1 MFVQLSTHLLVL
13 FLLNSTAPEEEKEG
27 EEDWMKKY
35 VTWVV
40 SCFHR
45 HYFIVTEYPC
55 LSPLLFS
62 AGESEEDED
71 EDEEPVEPVPM
82 GLGDKFKGC
91 WAARKVN
98 LDHDYAIA
106 GWALCVMPEVMADVK
121 KRMNG
126 SHRLAIERV
135 VERLHLAP
143 CPNPKVDLSKMT
155 VADIVDQFW
164 NEWDHFSEK
173 TGPFEKKARWM
184 ADDVTRGKSFAW
196 HKKYSLHSTMFLGW
210 VACRVTSKHLGVG
223 SAERVWAN
231 TKDIKAGKLVNR
243 SSANTE
249 MRAILCTSARIQ
261 EARIRQDLLEAATPS
276 RASEMFSDDD
286 IK

>member
-1 MFVQLSTHLLVL
+1 MFVQLLTHLLVL
-13 FLLNSTAPEEEKEG
+13 FLLNSTTPEEEKRG

-82 GLGDKFKGC
+82 GLG
-91 WAARKVN
+91 VN

-106 GWALCVMPEVMADVK
+106 GWALCVLMPEVMADVK

-135 VERLHLAP
+135 AERLHLAP
-143 CPNPKVDLSKMT
+143 
-155 VADIVDQFW
+155 
-164 NEWDHFSEK
+164 
-173 TGPFEKKARWM
+173 
-184 ADDVTRGKSFAW
+184 
-196 HKKYSLHSTMFLGW
+196 
-210 VACRVTSKHLGVG
+210 
-223 SAERVWAN
+223 
-231 TKDIKAGKLVNR
+231 
-243 SSANTE
+243 
-249 MRAILCTSARIQ
+249 
-261 EARIRQDLLEAATPS
+261 
-276 RASEMFSDDD
+276 
-286 IK
+286 